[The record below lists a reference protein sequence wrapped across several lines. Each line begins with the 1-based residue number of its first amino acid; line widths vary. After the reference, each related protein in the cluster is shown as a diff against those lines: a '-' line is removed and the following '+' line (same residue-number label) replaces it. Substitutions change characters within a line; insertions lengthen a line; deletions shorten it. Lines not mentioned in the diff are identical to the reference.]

1 MTSFLNLKDFDF
13 HLPESL
19 IAQKPL
25 ADRDQSKLMILDR
38 NSGSIKHEIFK
49 NLPHF
54 IAPQSLMV
62 FNNTKVVPS
71 KLNGY
76 IIDSLRPV
84 EVLLV
89 KETSKKNHWEA
100 LIKGLSK
107 IKPGTEFE
115 FGNGKLKAIYI
126 GRNRD
131 KAILKLLHVGK
142 QIGRAHV

>member
-1 MTSFLNLKDFDF
+1 MKSFLNLKNFDF

-25 ADRDQSKLMILDR
+25 ADRDQSKLMIIDR

-54 IAPQSLMV
+54 IAPHSLMV

-76 IIDSLRPV
+76 IVDSLRPV

-89 KETSKKNHWEA
+89 KETSKKDHWEA

-107 IKPGTEFE
+107 IKFHDYKTVYE
-115 FGNGKLKAIYI
+115 I
-126 GRNRD
+126 
-131 KAILKLLHVGK
+131 H
-142 QIGRAHV
+142 